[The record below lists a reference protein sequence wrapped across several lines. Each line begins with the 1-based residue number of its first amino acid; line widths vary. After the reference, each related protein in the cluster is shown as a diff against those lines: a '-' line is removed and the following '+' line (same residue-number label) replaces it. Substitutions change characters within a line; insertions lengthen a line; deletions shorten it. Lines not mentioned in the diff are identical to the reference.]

1 MVTGRKET
9 GRKEAGTNFRR
20 PKNSPGL
27 FSPGLSSTPRV
38 VLLGASNL
46 TRGISTVVAMA
57 GEVVGVPGD
66 FLIAMGHGRSY
77 GQRSTVLGRS
87 LPGITECGLWAALR
101 QGSGPTFALIT
112 DIGNDVIYGVPVETI
127 VHWVTECVDR
137 LREAGAAIVV
147 TLPPMQSLET
157 LTPWR
162 FGVARTLL
170 FPGRRMSL
178 TTALDRS
185 RALHDGLQ
193 SLGDRDGITLVE
205 PLGHWYG
212 VDPIHPRRRFLV
224 RAWQQAIGPWGDGG
238 AVPRKPSP
246 SPARWLRLRTMTPQ
260 KWWLAGRRLGRAQPC
275 GRLRDGT
282 RLWLF

>member
-1 MVTGRKET
+1 MQDTR
-9 GRKEAGTNFRR
+9 
-20 PKNSPGL
+20 
-27 FSPGLSSTPRV
+27 PRV

-46 TRGISTVVAMA
+46 TRGISTVVGMA

-101 QGSGPTFALIT
+101 RGSGPTFALIT

-137 LREAGAAIVV
+137 LCETGAGIVV
-147 TLPPMQSLET
+147 TLPPMESLET

-162 FGVARTLL
+162 FGMARSLL

-178 TTALDRS
+178 ADALSRS
-185 RALHDGLQ
+185 RALCDGLQ
-193 SLGDRDGITLVE
+193 SLGRRDGVTLVK
-205 PLGHWYG
+205 PDGRWYG
-212 VDPIHPRRRFLV
+212 LDPIHPRRRFLGP
-224 RAWQQAIGPWGDGG
+224 AWQQAIGPWLTTEG
-238 AVPRKPSP
+238 VPPRPAPS
-246 SPARWLRLRTMTPQ
+246 ATRWLRLRTLTPQ
-260 KWWLAGRRLGRAQPC
+260 QWWLAGWQRGRSQPC
-275 GRLRDGT
+275 GRLPDGT
-282 RLWLF
+282 GLSLF

>member
-1 MVTGRKET
+1 
-9 GRKEAGTNFRR
+9 
-20 PKNSPGL
+20 
-27 FSPGLSSTPRV
+27 
-38 VLLGASNL
+38 
-46 TRGISTVVAMA
+46 MA
-57 GEVVGVPGD
+57 GEVVGRPGE

-137 LREAGAAIVV
+137 LAEARSTIVV
-147 TLPPMQSLET
+147 TLPPIQSLET

-162 FGVARTLL
+162 FGIARTLL
-170 FPGRRMSL
+170 FPGRSMSL

-185 RALHDGLQ
+185 RALCDGLR
-193 SLGDRDGITLVE
+193 SLGGRDGVTLVE
-205 PLGHWYG
+205 PDGRWYG

-224 RAWQQAIGPWGDGG
+224 RAWQQAIGPWELDG
-238 AVPRKPSP
+238 VSPPKPIS
-246 SPARWLRLRTMTPQ
+246 SPARWLQLRTLTPQ
-260 KWWLAGRRLGRAQPC
+260 KWWLAGRQLGRAQPC
-275 GRLRDGT
+275 GRLPDGT
-282 RLWLF
+282 NLWLF